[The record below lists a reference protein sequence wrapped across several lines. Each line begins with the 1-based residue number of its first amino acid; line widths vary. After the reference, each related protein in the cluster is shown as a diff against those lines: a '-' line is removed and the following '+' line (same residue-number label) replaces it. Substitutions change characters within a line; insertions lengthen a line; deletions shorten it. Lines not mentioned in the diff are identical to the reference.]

1 MNSSTS
7 SSALAA
13 ESCEIEVI
21 DTDCFLLCNLLSLD
35 EQVQLFEYI
44 DRRDKTAE
52 YDMAPKACMYPSPK
66 TLIFGRDDE
75 GVNIPYPV
83 FDTREK
89 SIINDMIISRGTSI
103 LNQQN
108 VSNLPWNNFFTDSS
122 CGNNDGGYSI
132 KMAVIRYMSESPN
145 SKFPRHIDHCDGSY
159 VYLTSLGCTAKFL
172 VKGPNMTEKRI
183 FKMRSGDVLVFNAS
197 TAAAIEHGV
206 EGVDGPDTCPVALG
220 ERCPVLQNHRYG
232 VQCRVNS
239 LEIKEN

>member
-7 SSALAA
+7 SSALVA

-35 EQVQLFEYI
+35 EQVQLFESI
-44 DRRDKTAE
+44 DCRDKTAE

-75 GVNIPYPV
+75 GVNIPLQV
-83 FDTREK
+83 FESREK
-89 SIINDMIISRGTSI
+89 SIVHDLIISRGTNV
-103 LNQQN
+103 LNRQN
-108 VSNLPWNNFFTDSS
+108 VSNLTWNNRSKS
-122 CGNNDGGYSI
+122 LGNNDGGFSI

-159 VYLTSLGCTAKFL
+159 VYLTSLGCTARFL

-183 FKMRSGDVLVFNAS
+183 LEMRSGDVLIFNAS

-206 EGVDGPDTCPVALG
+206 EGIDGSETCPVALG

-239 LEIKEN
+239 FEIRQN